1 MQSLD
6 QFAQGKLDDLQRRHL
21 RRALAE
27 TFRED
32 GIWVERDGRR
42 LLSFSCNDYLNLTQH
57 PAVKQAAIAAIE
69 EYGAGSGA
77 SRLVT
82 GNHPLY
88 AKLESRLAQF
98 KHTEAACV
106 FGSGY
111 LANTGI
117 IPVVIGRDGLV
128 LLDELSH
135 ACIYAGAQLSRG
147 TVATFRHNDVTH
159 ALELLSVH
167 RGDHDHATIVT
178 AGG

>member
-1 MQSLD
+1 MHSLD
-6 QFAQGKLDDLQRRHL
+6 QFAQDKLDELKRRHL
-21 RRALAE
+21 HRAL
-27 TFRED
+27 TDTVRED
-32 GIWVERDGRR
+32 GIWVERDGRK

-88 AKLESRLAQF
+88 AQLEARLAQF

-111 LANTGI
+111 LANAGI
-117 IPVVIGRDGLV
+117 IPVLIG
-128 LLDELSH
+128 
-135 ACIYAGAQLSRG
+135 
-147 TVATFRHNDVTH
+147 ATGWCCSMNCRMPASLPVHNCR
-159 ALELLSVH
+159 AA
-167 RGDHDHATIVT
+167 R
-178 AGG
+178 